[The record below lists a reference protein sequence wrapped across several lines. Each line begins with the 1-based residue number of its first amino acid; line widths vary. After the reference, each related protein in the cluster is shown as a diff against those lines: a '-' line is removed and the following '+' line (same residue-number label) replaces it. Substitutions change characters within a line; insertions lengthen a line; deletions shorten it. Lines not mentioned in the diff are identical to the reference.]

1 MEAGQYFTAR
11 GSEDELFKGTLLSLI
26 DRSAHVSYRDT
37 KLTHF
42 TRATEEVV
50 LGSSSGDSILVPKEK
65 VITVVRPHSR
75 IILFSQ
81 QLVFGRV
88 SLVFDIES
96 DAIST
101 VNLLT
106 KYHLPSLLQD
116 SVILNQVVHFFFHLA
131 GAFVLVLD
139 ESLHVVDLF
148 VNDVETAMYSNFA
161 LLGEC
166 LR

>member
-1 MEAGQYFTAR
+1 MEAGQDFTAR
-11 GSEDELFKGTLLSLI
+11 CSEDELFKGSLLSLI
-26 DRSAHVSYRDT
+26 DRTAHVSYRDT

-88 SLVFDIES
+88 SLVFDIQS
-96 DAIST
+96 NAVPT
-101 VNLLT
+101 VNLFT
-106 KYHLPSLLQD
+106 KYHLSSLLQD
-116 SVILNQVVHFFFHLA
+116 SEILYQVVHFFFHLA
-131 GAFVLVLD
+131 GTLVLVLD

-148 VNDVETAMYSNFA
+148 VNDVETAMYSNFT
-161 LLGEC
+161 LLGKC